1 MESFSD
7 RALVQADW
15 LAEGNELTLLV
26 HQVTWESDGV
36 LSVRLRGLNGQQLPA
51 WQPGAHIDVHL
62 SGSLVRQYSLCSD
75 PGDLSHYR
83 IGVRRE
89 EISSGGS
96 SFVHERLRPGQTVR
110 VVGPRNRFTLG
121 SAGRY
126 AFVAGG
132 IGITPI
138 LAMVRECEA
147 RQADWELFYA
157 GRTRNSMVFLS
168 ELEGYGDKVHL
179 FAADT
184 GSRINLAEL
193 VAALPEE
200 TEVYAC
206 GPENLLNE
214 LEEVC
219 GAPHVL
225 HLERFKAKARP
236 ATAGGDSPIEVSC
249 VKSGITVEVDP
260 DTSVLEA
267 LENSGLDIA
276 SSCREGICGTCEVK
290 VLEGVP
296 DHRDFILS
304 AAEQESNEVM
314 MVCVSRA
321 VSPSLVLDV

>member
-7 RALVQADW
+7 RVLVQADW

-26 HQVTWESDGV
+26 HQITWESDGV

-110 VVGPRNRFTLG
+110 VVGPRNKFTVR
-121 SAGRY
+121 SAERY

-138 LAMVRECEA
+138 LAMVRQCEE
-147 RQADWELFYA
+147 RQSDWELFYA
-157 GRTRNSMVFLS
+157 GRTHKSMAFLS
-168 ELEGYGDKVHL
+168 ELERYGDKVHL

-184 GSRINLAEL
+184 GSRINLVEL
-193 VAALPEE
+193 VAALPDE

-214 LEEVC
+214 LEVVC

-236 ATAGGDSPIEVSC
+236 VTEGGDSPIEVSC
-249 VKSGITVEVDP
+249 AKSGITVEVAP
-260 DTSVLEA
+260 DVSILEA
-267 LENSGLDIA
+267 LEEAGLNVA
-276 SSCREGICGTCEVK
+276 SSCREGICGTCELR

-304 AAEQESNEVM
+304 PAEQKSNEVM

-321 VSPSLVLDV
+321 VSPNLVLDV